1 MMKIKKK
8 NKKNLTSIIIRT
20 KNEEKWIDICLQK
33 IFMQKKILFEVI
45 IIDNCSSDKTV
56 DKAKRYPIKLFKIKK
71 FYPGKAINLG
81 VSKSK
86 GKSDKYNKL

>member
-1 MMKIKKK
+1 MMKIIKK
-8 NKKNLTSIIIRT
+8 NKNNLISIIIRT

-56 DKAKRYPIKLFKIKK
+56 DKAKRYPIKL
-71 FYPGKAINLG
+71 L
-81 VSKSK
+81 
-86 GKSDKYNKL
+86 KLKNFILEKQ